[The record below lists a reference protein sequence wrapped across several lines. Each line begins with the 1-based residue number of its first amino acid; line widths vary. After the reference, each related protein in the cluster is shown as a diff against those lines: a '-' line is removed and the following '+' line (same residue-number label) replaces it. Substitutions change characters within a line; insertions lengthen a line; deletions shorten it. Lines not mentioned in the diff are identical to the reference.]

1 MIFTKTHLIPFVNRL
16 IQDDPNDHYVRVI
29 FNQASD
35 YRSLTAELRPL
46 LMVLARGLMDLTL
59 SSDMPREDNTRIGL
73 PHNEKESVKGRY
85 LQLLCLASVMAT
97 GRVTKLKGE
106 GHLNELADQMVNM
119 IQEIHVHSRH
129 MDLVPG
135 ADVVRLVLRDPI
147 SLPKGLL
154 DQDSITFT
162 LDLYVDLTDAIKSTG
177 LNEMYRQSQPGGEK
191 KKVSLTDAVPEVLSG
206 GSAAM
211 RAAATQLSMDGGGA
225 DDMTGVAYPLEQ
237 DTGESLP
244 GFEPE
249 HVAHT
254 QQPVVSEVPI
264 ESVSDVPSLNAK
276 PVEESIS
283 PEGLA
288 PITRY

>member
-29 FNQASD
+29 FAESQD
-35 YRSLTAELRPL
+35 YRFLSGKLFPIMQE
-46 LMVLARGLMDLTL
+46 LARGVMEVAVKTKPDT
-59 SSDMPREDNTRIGL
+59 ENTSRVGL
-73 PHNEKESVKGRY
+73 PFTSNSNIRANYV
-85 LQLLCLASVMAT
+85 QLMCLASAMAS
-97 GRVTKLKGE
+97 GRAAKMSTEQYVDEFARQLI
-106 GHLNELADQMVNM
+106 NI

-129 MDLVPG
+129 MSTVPG
-135 ADVVRLVLRDPI
+135 ADIARLVVRDPVT
-147 SLPKGLL
+147 LPRGILQ
-154 DQDSITFT
+154 QDDFSFT
-162 LDLYVDLTDAIKSTG
+162 LDVYVDLTDAIKTG
-177 LNEMYRQSQPGGEK
+177 GLDEMYRESQPGGKK
-191 KKVSLTDAVPEVLSG
+191 KKVSLNDAVPEVLSG

-276 PVEESIS
+276 PAEESIS